1 MGVDY
6 LKESAQ
12 RDPIGRL
19 LVAVHRLGT
28 SGRMA
33 AVAKEVDLSEREF
46 MAAIAEAEWGGLLK
60 RQEQNGAVFLNLTP
74 QGQARAE
81 AIMRPS

>member
-1 MGVDY
+1 MAADY

-19 LVAVHRLGT
+19 LVTVHRFGT

-46 MAAIAEAEWGGLLK
+46 MSAIAEAEWGGLLK
-60 RQEQNGAVFLNLTP
+60 RIEEQGAVFLTLTA